1 MVEYT
6 TIRSLHLI
14 GKHLPHIPFKG
25 HEVAKTQDITTANR
39 ELFKKQVLVV
49 RL

>member
-25 HEVAKTQDITTANR
+25 HEVAKTQDITTAKR
-39 ELFKKQVLVV
+39 GFQKSRCQ
-49 RL
+49 